1 MLTDDPKL
9 ACSCLCEYVSNIYT
23 ARCKWAL
30 NNFESWRPRVSVQE
44 FFPNDVLSSD
54 DPKLL
59 CSCIP
64 SGNEEGEWTAVSG
77 DGGAETDFRSAI
89 RAPTSTVR

>member
-1 MLTDDPKL
+1 MLVIYILLVVANGRLIISSHGGLEYLSRSLFQTMFCQVTILSYFVL
-9 ACSCLCEYVSNIYT
+9 A
-23 ARCKWAL
+23 
-30 NNFESWRPRVSVQE
+30 F
-44 FFPNDVLSSD
+44 
-54 DPKLL
+54 
-59 CSCIP
+59 P